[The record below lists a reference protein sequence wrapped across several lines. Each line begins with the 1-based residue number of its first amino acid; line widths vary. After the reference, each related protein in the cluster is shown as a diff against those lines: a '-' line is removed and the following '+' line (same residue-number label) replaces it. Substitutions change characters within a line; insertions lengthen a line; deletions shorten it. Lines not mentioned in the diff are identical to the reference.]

1 MWCLLGGNEM
11 NEKKYVCCIC
21 NREFMGWGNNPDP
34 VTDENGNLFPE
45 DARCCDECND
55 NVVIP
60 TRLVEMFG
68 VR

>member
-1 MWCLLGGNEM
+1 MYDNG
-11 NEKKYVCCIC
+11 KHTCCIC
-21 NREFMGWGNNPDP
+21 GKQFTGWGNNPDP

-68 VR
+68 GM